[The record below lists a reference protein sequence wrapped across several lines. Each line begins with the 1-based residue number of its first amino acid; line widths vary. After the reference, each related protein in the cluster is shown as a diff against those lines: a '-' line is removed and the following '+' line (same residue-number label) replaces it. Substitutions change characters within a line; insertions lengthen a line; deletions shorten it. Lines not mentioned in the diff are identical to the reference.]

1 MDFSITNTEINA
13 YLQENGDVQVQEQH
27 TYRFEGDFNGIT
39 RSIIPKEQTK
49 IEGFQAFENG
59 KPLEVELEEN
69 VYKVYRSGSDQK
81 ILIDLTYTI
90 TNGVEVYTDLAQF
103 YWPFF

>member
-1 MDFSITNTEINA
+1 MKKTIILLAFVFFLFFLLPQDVYAVDFSITNTEINA

-59 KPLEVELEEN
+59 KL
-69 VYKVYRSGSDQK
+69 
-81 ILIDLTYTI
+81 
-90 TNGVEVYTDLAQF
+90 
-103 YWPFF
+103 